1 MADQQAK
8 VSSIEALDTFRSD
21 LIVFLTKSKGALDE
35 VSEDVRR
42 LRNWLEIEQTNRWQA
57 EIKRRRRKLDEAQQ
71 ELFSAK
77 IATFTKATTLQEAAV
92 IKARRSMYEAEEK
105 LRTIKKWIRNF
116 DSHVEP
122 LARKLEGLR
131 QFIGNDMPKG
141 VAFLSQAQ
149 RTLESYAEVAAPRD
163 ITQTPTDPPPANSEA
178 DSADQ

>member
-8 VSSIEALDTFRSD
+8 VSSIEALDAFRSD
-21 LIVFLTKSKGALDE
+21 LIVYLSKSKNALDE

-42 LRNWLEIEQTNRWQA
+42 LRNWLEVEQTNHWQG
-57 EIKRRRRKLDEAQQ
+57 EIRRRRRKLDEAQA

-77 IATFTKATTLQEAAV
+77 MATFTSATTLQEAAV
-92 IKARRSMYEAEEK
+92 VKARRSMHNAEEK
-105 LRTIKKWIRNF
+105 LRNIKKWIRNF

-141 VAFLSQAQ
+141 VEFLTRAQ
-149 RTLESYAEVAAPRD
+149 RTLESYAEVAAPKD
-163 ITQTPTDPPPANSEA
+163 ITQTPKDPPADTEEA
-178 DSADQ
+178 PDE